1 MNNVRHIIFLFVE
14 SAQIRKNGVE
24 PIIDR
29 LNLYGGWPILDADWT
44 KPDQT
49 IEELMGKMRSEL
61 NEHFLISILVG
72 PDDKNSSVN
81 VLLVMKKKNAGS
93 ERICCVTQSEI
104 CHFSNPHRSIN

>member
-81 VLLVMKKKNAGS
+81 VLLVMKKKTLVLN
-93 ERICCVTQSEI
+93 V
-104 CHFSNPHRSIN
+104 FVV